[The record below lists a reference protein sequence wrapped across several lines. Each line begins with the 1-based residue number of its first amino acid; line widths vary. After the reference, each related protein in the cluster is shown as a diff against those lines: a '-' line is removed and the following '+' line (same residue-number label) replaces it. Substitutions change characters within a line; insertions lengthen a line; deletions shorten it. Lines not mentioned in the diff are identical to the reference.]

1 MSEEQF
7 WENQEASTNVLRKR
21 SKLQNHLELLKN
33 IRRKQEEAE
42 VYLELLDEGA
52 ATEDDATSVIEELTQ
67 FARGVESRL
76 MLQGEMDQCNAIV
89 SINPGAG
96 GTESQDWAL
105 MLFEMYK
112 KWVGKQKY
120 ELRLIDQQMG
130 EQAGIKGVTFTVEGP
145 CAYGYLRAE
154 NGVHRLVRISPF
166 DASGR
171 RHTSFA
177 SVAVSPELDEEID
190 IELDEK
196 ELKIETFRAS
206 GAGGQH
212 VNVTDSAVRI
222 RHEPSGITVQ
232 CQQERSQHRNKAIA
246 LRVLKSRLYEHELQK
261 QREAL
266 EKSTEPKKRIE
277 WGSQIRSYV
286 LHPYKKVKDHRTD
299 LEVGN
304 AEGVLNGDI
313 QPFIEQYLLMKSDAM
328 KAAEGE

>member
-7 WENQEASTNVLRKR
+7 WENQASSTNVLRKR

-33 IRRKQEEAE
+33 LRRKQEEAE

-67 FARGVESRL
+67 FATGVESRL
-76 MLQGEMDQCNAIV
+76 MLQGEMDQRNAIV

-112 KWVGKQKY
+112 KWVSKQKY

-130 EQAGIKGVTFTVEGP
+130 EQAGIKGVTFMVEGP

-154 NGVHRLVRISPF
+154 IGVHRLVRISPF

-177 SVAVSPELDEEID
+177 SVAVSPELDDEIE

-196 ELKIETFRAS
+196 DLKIETFRAS

-246 LRVLKSRLYEHELQK
+246 LRVLKSRLYEYEKRK
-261 QREAL
+261 QREAI
-266 EKSTEPKKRIE
+266 EKSTAPKKRIE

-328 KAAEGE
+328 KAAEVE